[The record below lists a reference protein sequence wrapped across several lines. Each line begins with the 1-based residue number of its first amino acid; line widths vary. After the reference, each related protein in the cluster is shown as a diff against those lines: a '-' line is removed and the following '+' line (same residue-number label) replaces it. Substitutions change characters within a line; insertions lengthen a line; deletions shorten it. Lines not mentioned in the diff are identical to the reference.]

1 MPAKNLS
8 FGTDARTRL
17 KQGIDILA
25 DTVKVTLGPRGRN
38 VILDKKFGPPQV
50 CSDGVTIAKEIELED
65 SFENMGAQLLKEASK
80 KTNDDAGDG
89 TTTSTVLAQAIIQ
102 EGFKIV
108 AAGADPMAV
117 KRGLERGMGTVRES
131 IKDLSTPVVG
141 REQIANVAVLSS
153 HDDEMGNLIA
163 DVMDKVGK
171 DGVITVD
178 ESKGLAYET
187 EFVEGMQI
195 DRGYISPYF
204 VTNSDRMEAVLDNP
218 YILITDKKVSAVAD
232 ILPVLE
238 KVLQTSKNLIV
249 IGEDVEGEALA
260 TLVVNKLRG
269 TLNVVALKAPG
280 FGDRRKAMLQD
291 IAILSGGT
299 VLSEE
304 IGRKL
309 DSATLDDLGRCRQVV
324 VKKDDTTFVDGAG
337 SEDDIRGR
345 MNEIRSQI
353 EDTSSDYDR
362 EKLEERLAKLSGGVA
377 ILRVGAAT
385 EIEMKE
391 KKQRVEDALAAT
403 RSAVEE
409 GIVPGGGTILIRAS
423 AAIGEMK
430 SDDND
435 EQAGLDILRKSLLA
449 PVRIIAGNSG
459 HEGAVVLA
467 DVQAN
472 SGNYGFDAQIGK
484 AGDMI
489 DMGIVDPAKVTRAAV
504 ENAVSVAGMIL
515 TTEGADHRRA
525 GADAA
530 THARRTSRRRNGL
543 LVQSPQ
549 TSTPARAA
557 RIGRP
562 FSRNP
567 FAFRPNSRE

>member
-1 MPAKNLS
+1 MPAKQLS

-17 KQGIDILA
+17 KQGIDTLA

-108 AAGADPMAV
+108 AAGADPMGV
-117 KRGLERGMGTVRES
+117 KRGLERGMSTVRDS

-187 EFVEGMQI
+187 EYVEGMQI

-218 YILITDKKVSAVAD
+218 YILITDKKISAVAD

-238 KVLQTSKNLIV
+238 KVLQTSKNLVV
-249 IGEDVEGEALA
+249 IGEDIEGEALA

-269 TLNVVALKAPG
+269 TLNVVAVKAPG

-309 DSATLDDLGRCRQVV
+309 DSATLDDLGRCRQIV

-337 SEDDIRGR
+337 SEDAITGR
-345 MNEIRSQI
+345 MTEIRAQI
-353 EDTSSDYDR
+353 EDTTSDYDR

-423 AAIGEMK
+423 AAVGGVK
-430 SDDND
+430 ADDQD
-435 EQAGLDILRKSLLA
+435 EQSGLDILRRSLLA

-472 SGNYGFDAQIGK
+472 SGNYGFDAQIGES
-484 AGDMI
+484 GDMI
-489 DMGIVDPAKVTRAAV
+489 EMGIVDPAKVTRAAV

-515 TTEGADHRRA
+515 TTEALITDEPEPVPPPMPGGPPGGGMD
-525 GADAA
+525 
-530 THARRTSRRRNGL
+530 
-543 LVQSPQ
+543 
-549 TSTPARAA
+549 
-557 RIGRP
+557 
-562 FSRNP
+562 F
-567 FAFRPNSRE
+567 